1 MAEVHLV
8 VEEIGHNLDF
18 LVFIRERTIAL
29 FRSSDTYI
37 TQSRSWLPASVGGV
51 LWFGAAAAHSTI
63 YVPIMAGSLSIPSC
77 FNGWQG
83 VYDLSTSYWAS
94 RVLLNVAQIKF
105 DYMIQDIRAL
115 QNSLESESQRLVDEL
130 SSTYK
135 VEEGMKEI
143 TERLS
148 ANALLAQTASVELIH
163 SLLFKY
169 ADGFMNT
176 WTKTGFHSFSLG
188 LSHFSFLSVA
198 MM

>member
-1 MAEVHLV
+1 MS
-8 VEEIGHNLDF
+8 
-18 LVFIRERTIAL
+18 IRERTIAL

-51 LWFGAAAAHSTI
+51 LWFGAAAAHSTV
-63 YVPIMAGSLSIPSC
+63 YVPIMAGALSIPTC

-83 VYDLSTSYWAS
+83 VYDLATSYWAS

-105 DYMIQDIRAL
+105 DFMIQDIRAL

-130 SSTYK
+130 SGAYK
-135 VEEGMKEI
+135 GEESLKEI
-143 TERLS
+143 TERLA
-148 ANALLAQTASVELIH
+148 ANALLAQSASVELMH

-169 ADGFMNT
+169 ADGYMNT

-188 LSHFSFLSVA
+188 
-198 MM
+198 

>member
-1 MAEVHLV
+1 MDFV
-8 VEEIGHNLDF
+8 VIN
-18 LVFIRERTIAL
+18 RERTIAL

-63 YVPIMAGSLSIPSC
+63 YVPIMAGALSVPSC

-115 QNSLESESQRLVDEL
+115 QSSLESESQRLVDEL

-135 VEEGMKEI
+135 GEESMKYI

-148 ANALLAQTASVELIH
+148 ANAMIAPTASVELMH

-169 ADGFMNT
+169 ADGYMNT

-188 LSHFSFLSVA
+188 L
-198 MM
+198 